1 MRAAAP
7 ASLSRNIGWFALSQ
21 AWSLVLSVVSAVT
34 LARLLLPDDYAI
46 AALVVPVIG
55 AAQMV
60 QSLGMASAII
70 QAREISKRQLDAL
83 FWLGMALAVVLA
95 LLVAF
100 AGPPLARWLIGLEL
114 GKEFAFASL
123 AIVAAALATQ
133 PNALLARAL
142 RFRALAMRNML
153 ATGLGVAIT
162 LAIAARWHSHWAL
175 LISVVLV
182 PLVQFATSATVLRW
196 RPGLPQRASGLSPI
210 MHFGLR
216 VWATNC
222 LKFISGNSDNLIVA
236 GVTTP
241 HELGIYDRSYRVLL
255 YPLTQAVN
263 PLGQV
268 LIPTLTRAVDVPQR
282 YAMHY
287 WRALAV
293 LLLACLPGL
302 AIMAMFPRTLIGL
315 LLGPTWLEG
324 ARLFAWFALAAVFEV
339 IIATLQWLLQSQGR
353 GPDVLRAGLVNSG
366 VALASFVIGIFWGIA
381 GVAIAFALGRALLC
395 LPFNLWLTG
404 RTGPIGHRSLLA
416 GLAPHALALIAA
428 LLLVGVYRFAFGSPL
443 WPSLV
448 ANGIAAYLAYGA
460 VLLAIPSS
468 RALLTGLL
476 ARLIASLRSGEWR
489 RA

>member
-1 MRAAAP
+1 MSSAAP
-7 ASLSRNIGWFALSQ
+7 ASLSRNIGWFAMSQ

-60 QSLGMASAII
+60 QSLGLASAII
-70 QAREISKRQLDAL
+70 QAREITKRQLDAL
-83 FWLGMALAVVLA
+83 FWLGMMLAVALAVVVA
-95 LLVAF
+95 L

-175 LISVVLV
+175 LISIVLV

-196 RPGLPQRASGLSPI
+196 RPGLPTRAEGLDPI

-268 LIPTLTRAVDVPQR
+268 LIPTLTRAVDDPLK

-302 AIMAMFPRTLIGL
+302 AIMAVFPRTLIGL

-366 VALASFVIGIFWGIA
+366 VALASFIIGVVWGIA

-404 RTGPIGHRSLLA
+404 RSGPIRHRNLLA

-428 LLLVGVYRFAFGSPL
+428 LLLVWLYRFAFGSPL
-443 WPSLV
+443 WPSLI

-460 VLLAIPSS
+460 VLLVIPSS